1 MIHVFIGLEFV
12 SNSMVIFFTLLI
24 YCEFIKRN
32 KKSLIT
38 KIIITSLAWGYIGM
52 IFDDFSYVLFVIFFI
67 FHHWY
72 KEKSLKLAELVLN
85 PLLFSLLSEMIM
97 FILSGLIGKFV
108 GIIVPNYINGIDYNN
123 LILFF
128 ELLIN
133 FILMLILI
141 VLIRKNLVWLNDL
154 QFKIKK
160 LKLESQLFWMIFS
173 LFASF
178 ELILFVGDYEEV
190 TAFIRGTILVA
201 FISFFSFMLW
211 QMMNLIRIFSERE
224 KMLNESEQNKQLG
237 EYLKSIQEQYD
248 DLRKFKHDFK
258 NIILSMSMN
267 SKEKTEKNYEKLYKE
282 LSNQKELDSELGGK
296 IISEYKLIKNG
307 PLRGLIVQK
316 FLSAKARGIKLNVEI
331 MEDINVDEDI
341 LGIIRIL
348 GILVDNAIEET
359 VKCSTNTV
367 NMAFIKNEDSLE
379 ISIENPTS
387 DPIDL
392 VNIFKLGYS
401 TKGMNRGTGLYNV
414 KKLVNS
420 NSKLYLDSEIINKK
434 LRMTLIVLE
443 GRV

>member
-160 LKLESQLFWMIFS
+160 LKLESNCF
-173 LFASF
+173 
-178 ELILFVGDYEEV
+178 G
-190 TAFIRGTILVA
+190 
-201 FISFFSFMLW
+201 
-211 QMMNLIRIFSERE
+211 
-224 KMLNESEQNKQLG
+224 
-237 EYLKSIQEQYD
+237 
-248 DLRKFKHDFK
+248 
-258 NIILSMSMN
+258 
-267 SKEKTEKNYEKLYKE
+267 
-282 LSNQKELDSELGGK
+282 
-296 IISEYKLIKNG
+296 
-307 PLRGLIVQK
+307 
-316 FLSAKARGIKLNVEI
+316 
-331 MEDINVDEDI
+331 
-341 LGIIRIL
+341 
-348 GILVDNAIEET
+348 
-359 VKCSTNTV
+359 
-367 NMAFIKNEDSLE
+367 
-379 ISIENPTS
+379 
-387 DPIDL
+387 
-392 VNIFKLGYS
+392 
-401 TKGMNRGTGLYNV
+401 
-414 KKLVNS
+414 
-420 NSKLYLDSEIINKK
+420 
-434 LRMTLIVLE
+434 
-443 GRV
+443 